1 MRRVIERDDCC
12 VEGLNGLWLLL
23 LFVSLLLNE
32 AFAAATIKPEYEVV
46 NDSRSFPVPLLLP
59 ESILNDEFIIGVGV
73 FVPPTPPA
81 PLILK
86 EKLREPKKFEF
97 KSIDR
102 ASPLLTF
109 VVRCGVALE
118 GFGLRTITSF

>member
-1 MRRVIERDDCC
+1 MERAVRRVIERDDCC
-12 VEGLNGLWLLL
+12 VEGLNGLWLL

-46 NDSRSFPVPLLLP
+46 NDSRSLQGPLLLP

-73 FVPPTPPA
+73 FVPLFVPPPPPTPPP

-97 KSIDR
+97 KSID
-102 ASPLLTF
+102 
-109 VVRCGVALE
+109 
-118 GFGLRTITSF
+118 